1 MMARRAKT
9 IQLRLVAKKAH
20 LLAAKTRKDQPC
32 SRKDDTS
39 KEKKR
44 REEKRR
50 EQKRAEGKEKRREEM
65 TKGKPQKAQKQKNP

>member
-20 LLAAKTRKDQPC
+20 LLAAKTRKNQPC

-39 KEKKR
+39 KEK
-44 REEKRR
+44 KRR